1 MRMHRL
7 ERTTIVPRPRSEV
20 FTFFADARNLEAITP
35 PTLRFSIA
43 SALPIEMRAGARIDY
58 SLALF
63 GVPLRWRTLITLWQ
77 PEERFIDEQ
86 EEGPYAVWRHLHEF
100 EPQGSSTRMRDIVEY
115 ALPFGPLGALA
126 HELWVRRTLKRIFD
140 YREKAIGEHF
150 AGVSGAHSVVSSA
163 S

>member
-1 MRMHRL
+1 MRMQRL
-7 ERTTIVPRPRSEV
+7 ERTSIVPRRRSEV
-20 FTFFADARNLEAITP
+20 FAFFADARNLEAITP
-35 PTLRFSIA
+35 SSLRFSIT
-43 SALPIEMRAGARIDY
+43 SPMPVEMRAGARIDY

-86 EEGPYAVWRHLHEF
+86 EAGPYAIWRHLHEF
-100 EPQGSSTRMRDIVEY
+100 EPHGSSTRMRDVVDY
-115 ALPFGPLGALA
+115 ALPFGPLGAVA
-126 HELWVRRTLKRIFD
+126 HELWVRRTLKHIFD
-140 YREKAIGEHF
+140 HREKAIREHF